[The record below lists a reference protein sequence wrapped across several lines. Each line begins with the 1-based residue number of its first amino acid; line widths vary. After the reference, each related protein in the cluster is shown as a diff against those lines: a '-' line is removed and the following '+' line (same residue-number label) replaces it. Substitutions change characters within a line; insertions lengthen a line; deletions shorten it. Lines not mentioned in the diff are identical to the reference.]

1 MYSADI
7 SSILQ
12 SINSIILGKEHTVK
26 LALSCLL
33 AKGHLL
39 IEDVPGVGKTT
50 LAHTLANVLG
60 LDFQRVQFTSD
71 MLPADILGVSI
82 FERETNHFNFH
93 KGPIFSQLLLA
104 DEVNRATPRTQSALL
119 EAMEERQV
127 SIEGET
133 YYLPNPFFVIATQ
146 NPSNQIGTFPL
157 PESQLDRFLMKI
169 KIGYPDAKA
178 EKDLLI
184 GQDRRQMLQ
193 QLQAVISVDKLMAIQ
208 TATQEIH
215 VSSAIIDYVQQLLAH
230 SRHSGLFHF
239 GLSPRAGLGLLRA
252 AQAWA
257 LIDQREHVLPEDI
270 QAVLPSVVSHR
281 LQARDEHLAN
291 DVINK
296 FITQV
301 PVS

>member
-1 MYSADI
+1 
-7 SSILQ
+7 
-12 SINSIILGKEHTVK
+12 
-26 LALSCLL
+26 
-33 AKGHLL
+33 
-39 IEDVPGVGKTT
+39 
-50 LAHTLANVLG
+50 
-60 LDFQRVQFTSD
+60 
-71 MLPADILGVSI
+71 
-82 FERETNHFNFH
+82 
-93 KGPIFSQLLLA
+93 
-104 DEVNRATPRTQSALL
+104 
-119 EAMEERQV
+119 
-127 SIEGET
+127 
-133 YYLPNPFFVIATQ
+133 
-146 NPSNQIGTFPL
+146 
-157 PESQLDRFLMKI
+157 MKI
-169 KIGYPDAKA
+169 KIGYPDAEA
-178 EKDLLI
+178 EKNLLL
-184 GQDRRQMLQ
+184 GQDRRQLLQ

-208 TATQEIH
+208 AATQDIH

-281 LQARDEHLAN
+281 LQARDEHIAN